1 VQSSESVVIV
11 GGGMGGMATALALGR
26 AGQRVT
32 VLERDPLPARADAEE
47 AFLAPRRGAPQV
59 HQTHGFLARLQ
70 VVMRQRF
77 PDVLG
82 ELLDRGAMRL
92 PTTADLGEA
101 QPEDED
107 LEVVITRRT
116 TLDWVLRSAVL
127 AEPSVEIRT
136 DTTVAGLVADP
147 GARTTP
153 VVRGVRLDN
162 GTVLEADVVVAAS
175 GRRDAVPA
183 WLAEIGVSLPE
194 VVHESGLMYLTRW
207 YRLPDGFDIAQLD
220 AKLGG
225 DLGFVKY
232 LGVPGD
238 AGTLS
243 ITLAIRPDDRELR
256 QVLSDPHGFEQGC
269 RRLPGPDQFF
279 HYPLRPVGEVR
290 PMAGLINRTRRYLD
304 DQGRPAVLGFHAVG
318 DAHTCTNPLY
328 GRGCAL
334 ALVEAVELA
343 DAMAA
348 CPGDPTG
355 RAVAYETA
363 CASQVAPW
371 YELSV
376 QMDKMGADPAGLSA
390 GPPDPNNPLATILV
404 AAATDPVLGRGF
416 AKLWNLIA
424 TPAELA
430 ADPTYTARVAAVLAE
445 PERYP
450 PPERVGPTRN
460 EFLEAVRPLLGAGAG
475 AGTDDAGGDP
485 PLPALDEEATTHA

>member
-1 VQSSESVVIV
+1 
-11 GGGMGGMATALALGR
+11 
-26 AGQRVT
+26 
-32 VLERDPLPARADAEE
+32 
-47 AFLAPRRGAPQV
+47 
-59 HQTHGFLARLQ
+59 
-70 VVMRQRF
+70 
-77 PDVLG
+77 
-82 ELLDRGAMRL
+82 MRL
-92 PTTADLGEA
+92 PTTADLGEP
-101 QPEDED
+101 QPGDED

-127 AEPSVEIRT
+127 EEASVDIRT
-136 DTTVAGLVADP
+136 DTAVAGLVA
-147 GARTTP
+147 GAGQAPAP
-153 VVRGVRLDN
+153 VIRGVRLCD
-162 GTVLEADVVVAAS
+162 GTEVEADVVVAAS

-183 WLAEIGVSLPE
+183 WLAALGVEVPE
-194 VVHESGLMYLTRW
+194 EVHESGLMYLSRW
-207 YRLPDGFDIAQLD
+207 YRLPEGFDIAQLD

-243 ITLAIRPDDRELR
+243 ITLAIRPEDRELR
-256 QVLSDPHGFEQGC
+256 QVLSDPDGFEEGC

-279 HYPLRPVGEVR
+279 RYPLRPVGEVR
-290 PMAGLINRTRRYLD
+290 PMAGLVNRARRYLD
-304 DQGRPAVLGFHAVG
+304 DQGRPTVLGFHAVG

-348 CPGDPTG
+348 HPGDPAG
-355 RAVAYETA
+355 RATAYEAA
-363 CASQVAPW
+363 CARQVAPW

-376 QMDKMGADPAGLSA
+376 QMDKLGADPAGLSA
-390 GPPDPNNPLATILV
+390 GPADPNNPMTTILS

-430 ADPTYTARVAAVLAE
+430 ADPVYTARVAAVLAE
-445 PERYP
+445 PDRYP
-450 PPERVGPTRN
+450 PPVRVGPTRT
-460 EFLEAVRPLLGAGAG
+460 EFL
-475 AGTDDAGGDP
+475 DA
-485 PLPALDEEATTHA
+485 LQAIHA

>member
-1 VQSSESVVIV
+1 MDGRESVVIV
-11 GGGMGGMATALALGR
+11 GGGMGGMAAALALGR
-26 AGQRVT
+26 AGHPVT

-70 VVMRQRF
+70 VVLGQRF
-77 PDVLG
+77 PDVLA

-92 PTTADLGEA
+92 ATTADLGEP
-101 QPEDED
+101 QPGDED

-127 AEPSVEIRT
+127 AEASVEIRT
-136 DTTVAGLVADP
+136 DTAVAGLLVQQGQGSA
-147 GARTTP
+147 P
-153 VVRGVRLDN
+153 VVRGVRLDRATN
-162 GTVLEADVVVAAS
+162 GQGAEVEADVTVAAT

-183 WLAEIGVSLPE
+183 WLAEIGVDVPE
-194 VVHESGLMYLTRW
+194 VIHESGLMYLSRW
-207 YRLPDGFDIAQLD
+207 YRLPEGFDIAQLD

-243 ITLAIRPDDRELR
+243 ITLAIRPEDRELR
-256 QVLSDPHGFEQGC
+256 HVLSDPDGFEEGC

-279 HYPLRPVGEVR
+279 RYPLRPVGEVR
-290 PMAGLINRTRRYLD
+290 PMAGLVNRTRRYLD
-304 DQGRPAVLGFHAVG
+304 GSSRPTVLGFHAVG

-348 CPGDPTG
+348 WPGDPAG
-355 RAVAYETA
+355 RSVAYETA
-363 CASQVAPW
+363 CARQVGPW

-376 QMDKMGADPAGLSA
+376 QMDKLGADPAGLSA
-390 GPPDPNNPLATILV
+390 GPADPNNPMTTILA

-450 PPERVGPTRN
+450 APVRVGPTRA
-460 EFLEAVRPLLGAGAG
+460 EFL
-475 AGTDDAGGDP
+475 DA
-485 PLPALDEEATTHA
+485 LQATHA